1 MNTSKIVRA
10 TVVGVDKD
18 YNSVV
23 SEEILEFQTIECAED
38 FVKRES
44 WSGVRYFIS
53 EVEVLP

>member
-1 MNTSKIVRA
+1 MNTSQIVRV

-38 FVKRES
+38 FIKRES
-44 WSGVRYFIS
+44 WSGVKYFIS
-53 EVEVLP
+53 EVEVLQ